1 MNLSLKR
8 PLVLFDLETTGLN
21 IVTDRIVEI
30 SYLKVLPNGKE
41 ERGCQRINPEMP
53 ISPEAIAVHH
63 ITDEDVKDMPTFKQY
78 AKEFVRIIT
87 GSDIGGFNS
96 NKFDIPLLA
105 EEFERAGVEFD
116 FSRCKFVD
124 VQVIFHKMERRD
136 LTAAYK
142 FYCHKNLEGAHAAAA
157 DIEAT
162 YEVLKAQLDMYK
174 DAEYDDHG
182 KKSKPIVN
190 DIDALSSFS
199 SHNKNAD
206 FAGQLIY
213 NDKGEVTFNFG
224 KYKGMPV
231 VEAFKKDPGYYG
243 WILNSAFPLYT
254 KRVLTRIKLENLR

>member
-8 PLVLFDLETTGLN
+8 PIVFFDLETTGLN

-30 SYLKVLPNGKE
+30 SYLKVFPDGTE
-41 ERGCQRINPEMP
+41 EQKVFRINPEMH
-53 ISPEAIAVHH
+53 ISEEATAVHH
-63 ITDEDVKDMPTFKQY
+63 ITDEDVKDAPTFKQF
-78 AKEFVRIIT
+78 AKQFVQVIN
-87 GSDIGGFNS
+87 GCDLGGFNS

-116 FSRCKFVD
+116 FTRCKFVD

-142 FYCHKNLEGAHAAAA
+142 FYCHKDLEGAHGAAA
-157 DIEAT
+157 DIRAT
-162 YEVLKAQLDMYK
+162 YDVLKAQLDLYQ

-190 DIDALSSFS
+190 DIDALSEFS

-224 KYKGMPV
+224 KYKGMSV

-254 KRVLTRIKLENLR
+254 KRVLTRIKLENA